1 MATSQSLEALR
12 FTRQLKG
19 GPKNSSRN
27 PFEKSIDKVI
37 SLEEIPEARAK
48 ELDRCLSKCHQIFD

>member
-12 FTRQLKG
+12 FTRQQRER
-19 GPKNSSRN
+19 PKNSSRN
-27 PFEKSIDKVI
+27 PFEKSIDKVL

-48 ELDRCLSKCHQIFD
+48 ELDRCQSKNHQIFD